1 MKTLAYIRVSKDSQ
15 DVKNQRHEVL
25 EYAQKNNIHID
36 DFMEM
41 TVSSRK
47 NDKDR
52 GITTLLENLERGD
65 RLIASEMS
73 RLGRSTVD
81 LLSTIKKLNEKGVTI
96 NFVKQNIDTSKDDV
110 TTKCM
115 MTLYALFAEIERDFI
130 SQRTKEALA
139 AKKAQGIKLGLPKGT
154 ILGSKFDQHSKSI
167 ITQLACGIK
176 TPEIAKNL
184 GLTSHRQLANYIKKG
199 GLREIAREER
209 MKYNLFGIKENN
221 INNYN
226 SGMKQYEKQWNQ
238 PLQPMV

>member
-41 TVSSRK
+41 TISSRK

-52 GITTLLENLERGD
+52 GITSLLENLAHGD

-81 LLSTIKKLNEKGVTI
+81 LLATIKKLNDKGVTI

-154 ILGSKFDQHSKSI
+154 ILGSKFDKHSKNI
-167 ITQLACGIK
+167 IAQLACGIK
-176 TPEIAKNL
+176 TPQIAKNL
-184 GLTSHRQLANYIKKG
+184 GLSSHRQLSNYIKRG
-199 GLREIAREER
+199 DLREIARKEKNR
-209 MKYNLFGIKENN
+209 YNVFDMTEYEINVGMNN
-221 INNYN
+221 NDA
-226 SGMKQYEKQWNQ
+226 KWAQA
-238 PLQPMV
+238 LQSMV

>member
-1 MKTLAYIRVSKDSQ
+1 MKTMAYIRVSKDSQ

-25 EYAQKNNIHID
+25 EYAQKNNVHID

-81 LLSTIKKLNEKGVTI
+81 LLSTIKKLNDKGVTI
-96 NFVKQNIDTSKDDV
+96 NFVKQNVDTSKDDV

-130 SQRTKEALA
+130 SQRTKEALV

-154 ILGSKFDQHSKSI
+154 ILGSKFDKHSKNI
-167 ITQLACGIK
+167 IAQLASGIK
-176 TPEIAKNL
+176 TPQIASNL
-184 GLTSHRQLANYIKKG
+184 GLTSHRQLANYIKKS
-199 GLREIAREER
+199 GLREIAIKEKN
-209 MKYNLFGIKENN
+209 KYNVFSAMDGKINLGMNN
-221 INNYN
+221 
-226 SGMKQYEKQWNQ
+226 SETKWNQ